1 MLSTAL
7 FLALAAAPKPD
18 AKLAGTWTLSGAPFM
33 TLNANGTGTMDD
45 GAVKW
50 GVDGSTLV
58 VTDDEGGV
66 DKLPFTLQQDA
77 LTLKL
82 EGVAVTLTRAGKGAP
97 PLQKAGKLSR
107 KLSAQADGDDDDAA
121 AQVQVQVPGVQL
133 QVQGGQVR
141 GQAQGAPTAPRG
153 AGNDQLSQLLVS
165 SAWCH
170 LRYNQAAGTSH
181 TTKIRFNP
189 NGSWSDFSE
198 HDIYI
203 ANNLGSAQ
211 STSNSQSGGQWA
223 VKGGQLYMSNPPE
236 TPELALVPLS
246 ITRNSNGYPI
256 ITADGR
262 EYSMCN

>member
-7 FLALAAAPKPD
+7 LLALTAAPKPD

-66 DKLPFTLQQDA
+66 DKLPFALRQDA
-77 LTLKL
+77 LTLTL
-82 EGVAVTLTRAGKGAP
+82 EGVAVTLVRASKSDAAAP
-97 PLQKAGKLSR
+97 KPGKLGR
-107 KLSAQADGDDDDAA
+107 KLAAQADDGELDAPPT
-121 AQVQVQVPGVQL
+121 QLQVQVPGLQV
-133 QVQGGQVR
+133 QVQGGQR
-141 GQAQGAPTAPRG
+141 QGQPQAAPRA

-189 NGSWSDFSE
+189 NGTWSDFSE

-203 ANNLGSAQ
+203 ANNMGSAQ
-211 STSNSQSGGQWA
+211 STSNAQSSGQWA
-223 VKGGQLYMSNPPE
+223 VKGGQLYLSNPPE
-236 TPELALVPLS
+236 TPSLELVHLS